1 MIDKVVIFDWGGVCE
16 SHEDNMHDLEKAK
29 IRVIKKFNNKLTDE
43 EILRRWTSRNSKGVL
58 ISVLNRRED
67 IEDWFNLF
75 KKNMDIF
82 VSYEEFK
89 KTYEE
94 ELSTVKYYKELVD
107 YAHSLKGRCKIAILS
122 NLMPLD
128 RKRINDQYN
137 LGMFDF
143 VYLSYDMGIRKPDG
157 RVYEYVINDLKV
169 TGKDILFID
178 DVSDNIL
185 MARKYGWNTCQAF
198 GYELDKIK
206 EAVESFLA

>member
-1 MIDKVVIFDWGGVCE
+1 MIDKIVIFDWGGVCE

-29 IRVIKKFNNKLTDE
+29 IRVIKKFNNKLSDE

>member
-16 SHEDNMHDLEKAK
+16 SHEDNMHDLDKAK
-29 IRVIKKFNNKLTDE
+29 IRVIKKFNNKLSDE

-58 ISVLNRRED
+58 IGVLNRRED

-75 KKNMDIF
+75 KKNMDIS
-82 VSYEEFK
+82 VSYDEFK
-89 KTYEE
+89 RTYEE

-107 YAHSLKGRCKIAILS
+107 YAHSLKGRCKIAVLS

-157 RVYEYVINDLKV
+157 RVYEYVLNDLKV

-185 MARKYGWNTCQAF
+185 MARKYGWNTCRAF

-206 EAVESFLA
+206 EAVENFLA

>member
-1 MIDKVVIFDWGGVCE
+1 MIDKIVIFDWGGVCE

-29 IRVIKKFNNKLTDE
+29 IRVIKKFNNKLSDE

-58 ISVLNRRED
+58 IGALNRRED

-75 KKNMDIF
+75 KKNMDIS

-89 KTYEE
+89 RTYEE

-107 YAHSLKGRCKIAILS
+107 YAHSLKGRCKIAVLS
-122 NLMPLD
+122 NLTPLD

-137 LGMFDF
+137 LDMFDF
-143 VYLSYDMGIRKPDG
+143 VYLSFEMGIRKPDG
-157 RVYEYVINDLKV
+157 KVYEYVLNDLGI
-169 TGKDILFID
+169 TGENILFID
-178 DVSDNIL
+178 DVFDNTS

>member
-1 MIDKVVIFDWGGVCE
+1 MIDKIVIFDWGGVCE

-29 IRVIKKFNNKLTDE
+29 IRVIKKFNNKLSDE

-58 ISVLNRRED
+58 IGALNRRED

-75 KKNMDIF
+75 KKNMDIS
-82 VSYEEFK
+82 VSYDEFK
-89 KTYEE
+89 RTYEE

-107 YAHSLKGRCKIAILS
+107 YAHSLKGRCKIAVLS
-122 NLMPLD
+122 NLTPLD

-137 LGMFDF
+137 LDMFDF
-143 VYLSYDMGIRKPDG
+143 VYLSFEMGIRKPDG
-157 RVYEYVINDLKV
+157 KVYEYVLNDLKV

-185 MARKYGWNTCQAF
+185 MARKYGWNTCRAF

-206 EAVESFLA
+206 EAVENFLA

>member
-1 MIDKVVIFDWGGVCE
+1 MIDKIVIFDWGGVCE
-16 SHEDNMHDLEKAK
+16 SHEDNMHDLDRAK
-29 IRVIKKFNNKLTDE
+29 IRVIKKFNSKLTDE
-43 EILRRWTSRNSKGVL
+43 EILKRWTSRNSKRVL
-58 ISVLNRRED
+58 IGALNRRED
-67 IEDWFNLF
+67 IEDWFSLL
-75 KKNMDIF
+75 KKNMDIS

-107 YAHSLKGRCKIAILS
+107 YAHSLKGRCRIAILS

-143 VYLSYDMGIRKPDG
+143 VYLSFEMGIRKPDG
-157 RVYEYVINDLKV
+157 KVYEYVLNDLGI
-169 TGKDILFID
+169 TGENILFID
-178 DVSDNIL
+178 DDFDNIF
-185 MARKYGWNTCQAF
+185 MAREYGWNTCQAF

-206 EAVESFLA
+206 EAVESFLD